1 MLRWA
6 LEHGEAYSAAHERA
20 EQDGSDIPE
29 DLLPPDFLDG
39 YDGWYADFF
48 RLSTERQIGMAEGE
62 IPASAIERHTASWSY
77 DDADIFERCMR
88 AMDKV
93 YLSRGDK
100 PADPAPQMTAEE
112 QFMAAFANR
121 M

>member
-6 LEHGEAYSAAHERA
+6 IQHGEEYAAAKKVFDEGGA
-20 EQDGSDIPE
+20 EVPE
-29 DLLPPDFLDG
+29 GLLPPDILDG
-39 YDGWYADFF
+39 YGGWYNDFR

-62 IPASAIERHTASWSY
+62 IPASAIDRHTAGWLY
-77 DDADIFERCMR
+77 DDAYAFEFCMR
-88 AMDKV
+88 EMDKV
-93 YLSRGDK
+93 YLSRSDK
-100 PADPAPQMTAEE
+100 PADTKPQMSAEE